1 MNTIIMALR
10 FTLEAKRRMVERL
23 SISIGSE
30 SEVIAD
36 IVKYRKNTQYSKAY
50 KQFTVHG
57 NRWRYIIDE
66 NWNIVTIMKRVKDDN
81 PELVE
86 KNKIG
91 QDFVHLSNCEEQQE
105 LLSKLIFWDEL

>member
-1 MNTIIMALR
+1 MALR
-10 FTLEAKRRMVERL
+10 FTLEAKRRMIERL
-23 SISIGSE
+23 EIPIWSE
-30 SEVIAD
+30 SEIIAD
-36 IVKYRKNTQYSKAY
+36 IAKYRKNAQYSKAY

-66 NWNIVTIMKRVKDDN
+66 MWNIVTIMKRVKDDN

-91 QDFVHLSNCEEQQE
+91 QDFVFVSSQWYEVQKE
-105 LLSKLIFWDEL
+105 LLYKLVFWDEV